1 VSVFAPSARVTDP
14 HGREWEIY
22 AFRIRLPERPPH
34 GDPVGEG
41 SFDYRMDLFAQA
53 FGVIIWLMVGVFRLF
68 VRLVVDLP
76 VAAVKAY
83 GSDQWTI
90 EAVSWAPFESRS
102 TWTTTSEYRGQV
114 LAQVEGGL
122 ARGDTTP
129 RPRNAQ
135 LVRAY

>member
-1 VSVFAPSARVTDP
+1 MSVFAPAARVTDP
-14 HGREWEIY
+14 HGRAWEIY
-22 AFRIRLPERPPH
+22 AFKIKLPERPPH
-34 GDPVGEG
+34 GDPAGEG
-41 SFDYRMDLFAQA
+41 SFDYRMDLLAQA
-53 FGVIIWLMVGVFRLF
+53 FGVISWLIGGVVRLLVRLF
-68 VRLVVDLP
+68 VDLP
-76 VAAVKAY
+76 VSAVKAY
-83 GSDQWTI
+83 GSDEWTI
-90 EAVSWAPFESRS
+90 EAVSWAPFESRC